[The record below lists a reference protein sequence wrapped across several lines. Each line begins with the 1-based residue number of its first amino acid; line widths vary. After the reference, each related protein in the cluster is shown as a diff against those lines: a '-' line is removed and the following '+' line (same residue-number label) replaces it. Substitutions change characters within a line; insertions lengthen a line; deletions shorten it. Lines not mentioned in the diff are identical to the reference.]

1 MRIPTRISLLLLMSI
16 YLFQG
21 AVMIHDFYVSLT
33 ELRYNPE
40 SSRMEVSVR
49 IFPDDLDLALLEL
62 HGLATHLG
70 TSLEPAVADSLI
82 AQYIRHQF
90 RVEADGKQVSF
101 RYLGKEPEADAIW
114 CYLESERI
122 HTPRTLKVRN
132 TILTEQFEDQVN
144 IVQVYSGEWNR
155 GVLLSREDP
164 ENSLHV
170 GE

>member
-1 MRIPTRISLLLLMSI
+1 MRIPIRISLLLLVSI
-16 YLFQG
+16 CLFQG
-21 AVMIHDFYVSLT
+21 AVAIHEFYVSLT

-62 HGLATHLG
+62 HGLATHLD
-70 TSLEPAVADSLI
+70 TSLEPSVADSLI
-82 AQYIRHQF
+82 AQYIQHHF
-90 RVEADGKQVSF
+90 RVEADGEQVSF

-114 CYLESERI
+114 CYLESEQLPKPRI
-122 HTPRTLKVRN
+122 LKVRN
-132 TILTEQFEDQVN
+132 TILTEQFGDQVN

-164 ENSLHV
+164 ENVLHI